1 MINTNCNIFSLKFF
15 CLLVL
20 SALSFTSVFGLSCMQ
35 PDPIPSL
42 RLAMAQNRY
51 ETIGVVKIIDFESE
65 GFMYESSTNDLSMN
79 RTATGE
85 PRKFTTHAAEWKIL
99 KKGTISNPQF
109 LLKINATSWMG
120 NVTRF
125 EPGQI
130 ITITSEAVIDAGELV
145 LSQDFGCGRNEWD
158 RYSAED
164 IEGLETKTVF
174 PKTYWQRFV
183 DWVSRFL

>member
-35 PDPIPSL
+35 SDPLPSL
-42 RLAMAQNRY
+42 SDVTDQYN
-51 ETIGVVKIIDFESE
+51 TIAVVEIMGFESK
-65 GFMYESSTNDLSMN
+65 GLMDDDVTRMKFSSGSEAGT
-79 RTATGE
+79 
-85 PRKFTTHAAEWKIL
+85 FTIHSARWETV